1 MVKMEKAVE
10 LEENTA
16 YGVVLSKGMQ
26 VRFIVKMFTKCL
38 KIHNYLYYIGYY
50 ASAYMAVSYIMELSY
65 GFILLSNLHPHSY

>member
-26 VRFIVKMFTKCL
+26 VKVIVKMFTKCL
-38 KIHNYLYYIGYY
+38 KMHKHL
-50 ASAYMAVSYIMELSY
+50 
-65 GFILLSNLHPHSY
+65 

>member
-26 VRFIVKMFTKCL
+26 VRFIVKMVNQMFKKYVT
-38 KIHNYLYYIGYY
+38 IYITLG
-50 ASAYMAVSYIMELSY
+50 I
-65 GFILLSNLHPHSY
+65 ILLQ